1 MAVTDHLPSA
11 PSGKNL
17 YWLLFAMFVIG
28 VLGIAMA
35 SIGIQF
41 YQKCK
46 DKVALDKT
54 NWQWLIWMLAG
65 FCAIVF
71 FIIIYAI
78 IVVRKNRS
86 FNKQPS
92 CSSFENVTTCFTQDP
107 RCKWSASTN
116 TCGPS

>member
-78 IVVRKNRS
+78 IVVRKTRKNFS
-86 FNKQPS
+86 LSKEGDGGS
-92 CSSFENVTTCFTQDP
+92 VEVTDYHTQ
-107 RCKWSASTN
+107 ASM
-116 TCGPS
+116 GGRI